1 MAQLSLCNCCS
12 GGRSSLSQVLIVFA
26 LVLEIICSFQ
36 LSTSHSIVQSLPGF
50 QGPLP
55 FVLETGYVGV
65 GETEEEQ
72 DGEVFYYFIHSENN
86 PKEDPLLLW
95 LTGGPGCSAFSGLVF
110 EVGRYIPNTK
120 GYVTEQD
127 TRHRGTKS
135 YLIEETWIDTMSF
148 IIYKRGIQWELA
160 KSGFEATVMDK
171 GLVLD
176 LPVGAGFSY
185 AKTERAV
192 HQSTRKVVQ
201 DAHQFLRKWLV
212 DHPEFLSNEVYI
224 AGDSV
229 SGLPIPAIVEEISNG
244 NEGGVQPHINLQ
256 GYLLG
261 NPFTTFTEDNYA
273 VAFNHGMG
281 LISDELYESL
291 NRNCKGEFINV
302 NPGNK
307 ACVRDMES
315 YKEVRKLVGPQ
326 TISGIYVCHILEPNC
341 EFALRKA
348 WRRRSL
354 TLTDQ
359 LHKFPILAVPPL
371 SCRHSPLNLLFS
383 TSQSHA
389 YLLCTYWANFEEV
402 RKALN
407 VRKGSIGKW
416 QRCNYDILYK
426 HDIRNSVQYHENL
439 SSKGYRS
446 LIYSG
451 DHDMI
456 VPFLATQAWIRS
468 LNYTIV
474 DEWRQWYVNGQV
486 AGNIFN
492 QGGGHTAT
500 EYKPEECLGMFI
512 RWISKRPL

>member
-1 MAQLSLCNCCS
+1 MAQLSLRNCGS

-95 LTGGPGCSAFSGLVF
+95 LTGGPGCSALSGLVF
-110 EVGRYIPNTK
+110 EVGP
-120 GYVTEQD
+120 
-127 TRHRGTKS
+127 
-135 YLIEETWIDTMSF
+135 LSF
-148 IIYKRGIQWELA
+148 INEEYNGSLPN
-160 KSGFEATVMDK
+160 
-171 GLVLD
+171 LVLKPQSWTKVSSVIFVD

-201 DAHQFLRKWLV
+201 DAHQFIRKWLV
-212 DHPEFLSNEVYI
+212 DHPEFQSNEVYI

-315 YKEVRKLVGPQ
+315 YKE

-341 EFALRKA
+341 EFALRNP

-371 SCRHSPLNLLFS
+371 SCR
-383 TSQSHA
+383 SHA
-389 YLLCTYWANFEEV
+389 YLLCTYWANFEDV

-407 VRKGSIGKW
+407 VRKGSIGNW

-486 AGNIFN
+486 AGYTRTYSNRMTFATVK
-492 QGGGHTAT
+492 GGGHTAT

>member
-110 EVGRYIPNTK
+110 EVGR
-120 GYVTEQD
+120 
-127 TRHRGTKS
+127 
-135 YLIEETWIDTMSF
+135 SF

-171 GLVLD
+171 GLVL
-176 LPVGAGFSY
+176 
-185 AKTERAV
+185 ERAV

-315 YKEVRKLVGPQ
+315 YKE

-371 SCRHSPLNLLFS
+371 SCR
-383 TSQSHA
+383 
-389 YLLCTYWANFEEV
+389 
-402 RKALN
+402 
-407 VRKGSIGKW
+407 GSIGKW

-486 AGNIFN
+486 AGYTRTYSNRMTFATVK
-492 QGGGHTAT
+492 GGGHTAT

>member
-110 EVGRYIPNTK
+110 EVGR
-120 GYVTEQD
+120 
-127 TRHRGTKS
+127 
-135 YLIEETWIDTMSF
+135 SF

-171 GLVLD
+171 
-176 LPVGAGFSY
+176 
-185 AKTERAV
+185 ERAV

-315 YKEVRKLVGPQ
+315 YKE

-371 SCRHSPLNLLFS
+371 SCRFITFQLLQFSLSGSKKYANIVPRIFSVSELNAVSDVTQVLPRGSQSFIHSTARVQVKAEHQEYQGGVAADVALFS
-383 TSQSHA
+383 A
-389 YLLCTYWANFEEV
+389 
-402 RKALN
+402 
-407 VRKGSIGKW
+407 
-416 QRCNYDILYK
+416 
-426 HDIRNSVQYHENL
+426 
-439 SSKGYRS
+439 
-446 LIYSG
+446 
-451 DHDMI
+451 
-456 VPFLATQAWIRS
+456 
-468 LNYTIV
+468 
-474 DEWRQWYVNGQV
+474 GQ
-486 AGNIFN
+486 
-492 QGGGHTAT
+492 
-500 EYKPEECLGMFI
+500 
-512 RWISKRPL
+512 